1 MRSFA
6 VLLKNELKLNIRN
19 MNMVI
24 FAVILPLAV
33 LVILGFLYGTSP
45 AAEGVGVT
53 FVEQSIGVLC
63 TISICAGGLMGLP
76 LVVSEYRE
84 RKILKR
90 FKVTPISPVVLL
102 MVEFLIYVIYS
113 AVSLATVIPVAM
125 LFWKVEIHGS
135 WIAFVGSWLLTMIST
150 LSIGMMVGGIAKN
163 AKTASVIACVLY
175 FPMLIFSGTT
185 LPFEVMPETMKKTVR
200 LFPMTQGIQLMK
212 AAFLGVPIQNVWLPV
227 LVMLSI
233 TVVCFSVAVKYFK
246 WE

>member
-33 LVILGFLYGTSP
+33 LVIIGFLYGTSP
-45 AAEGVGVT
+45 AAEGVGFT
-53 FVEQSIGVLC
+53 FLEQSIGVLC

-233 TVVCFSVAVKYFK
+233 TVVCFCVAVKYFK

>member
-1 MRSFA
+1 
-6 VLLKNELKLNIRN
+6 
-19 MNMVI
+19 
-24 FAVILPLAV
+24 
-33 LVILGFLYGTSP
+33 
-45 AAEGVGVT
+45 
-53 FVEQSIGVLC
+53 
-63 TISICAGGLMGLP
+63 MGLP

-135 WIAFVGSWLLTMIST
+135 WTAFVGSWLLTMIST

>member
-24 FAVILPLAV
+24 FAVILPLVV

-45 AAEGVGVT
+45 AAEGAGFT
-53 FVEQSIGVLC
+53 FLEQSIGALC

-90 FKVTPISPVVLL
+90 FKVTPISPIMLL

-135 WIAFVGSWLLTMIST
+135 WIAFVGSWLLTMVST
-150 LSIGMMVGGIAKN
+150 LSIGMMVGGV
-163 AKTASVIACVLY
+163 AKTL
-175 FPMLIFSGTT
+175 
-185 LPFEVMPETMKKTVR
+185 R
-200 LFPMTQGIQLMK
+200 LQ
-212 AAFLGVPIQNVWLPV
+212 V
-227 LVMLSI
+227 
-233 TVVCFSVAVKYFK
+233 
-246 WE
+246 